1 LEIAAM
7 TQAAAG
13 ETLPAIGNYDVLGK
27 IADGGMGSIFKARHR
42 DTGVVVA
49 IKTLPRGTSANS
61 VLLKRFEQEFRA
73 ASKLDHPNIVRA
85 LEYGESGNSPY
96 MVMEYVEGE
105 SLGGRI
111 ERQGRMPEDEAI
123 RLITQVAR
131 ALHSAHK
138 RGMVHRDVKPD
149 NILLTLDGQA
159 KLADLGLVK
168 EIETDLNLTQPGKG
182 LGTPHFMAPEQFRN
196 AKNADP
202 RCDVYSL
209 AATLYMMVT
218 GELPF
223 QGTGPL
229 DTWMKKVNNEFAPPR
244 QLVPELSD
252 RMDCAVRRGMHPDPH
267 ERPETCREFIEELCG
282 TITRKPVAMTRPRVN
297 PALVMWYL
305 VYKDAQGI
313 PKTVKGVPGAIRRSL
328 RDGMLGD
335 LDNIVG
341 SRKESGPF
349 EPLSSIPEFR
359 DVAVDDTFSAPSP
372 ESQFVEQ
379 SGVVELTGGPAENVQ
394 TQPAPEPAPMPLPS
408 VPQNDGEFWH
418 KVGLLLLAFASALV
432 IAWYWLSRH

>member
-1 LEIAAM
+1 M

-13 ETLPAIGNYDVLGK
+13 ETLPAIGNYEVLDK

-42 DTGVVVA
+42 DTGTVVA
-49 IKTLPRGTSANS
+49 IKTLPRGSSANS

-73 ASKLDHPNIVRA
+73 ANKLDHPNIVRA
-85 LEYGESGNSPY
+85 LEYGEAGNRPY
-96 MVMEYVEGE
+96 MVMEYVDGE
-105 SLGGRI
+105 SLGGKI
-111 ERQGRMPEDEAI
+111 ERQGRMAEDEAI
-123 RLITQVAR
+123 RVITQVAR
-131 ALHSAHK
+131 ALHCAHK

-149 NILLTLDGQA
+149 NVLLTREGQA

-168 EIETDLNLTQPGKG
+168 EVDTDLNLTQPGKG

-202 RCDVYSL
+202 RCDVYAL

-229 DTWMKKVNNEFAPPR
+229 DTWMKKVNNDFVPPK

-252 RMDCAVRRGMHPDPH
+252 RMDSAIRRGMHPDPH
-267 ERPETCREFIEELCG
+267 ERPETCRKFIEELCG
-282 TITRKPVAMTRPRVN
+282 TVTRKPVLTRPRVN

-305 VYKDAQGI
+305 VYKDVQG
-313 PKTVKGVPGAIRRSL
+313 KQQTVKGVPGAIRRSL
-328 RDGMLGD
+328 RDGLLGD
-335 LDNIVG
+335 TDGIVA
-341 SRKESGPF
+341 SRNESGPF
-349 EPLSSIPEFR
+349 EPLSAIPEFR
-359 DVAVDDTFSAPSP
+359 DVAVDDTFSAPLP
-372 ESQFVEQ
+372 ESQFLEQ
-379 SGVVELTGGPAENVQ
+379 SGLVDSPTEPAEQVE
-394 TQPAPEPAPMPLPS
+394 TQPAPTPGPMPLPS
-408 VPQNDGEFWH
+408 VPRNNGEFWH